1 MDNSIFCYLDNSNG
15 NDLNIGTTKDK
26 AFKTIGK
33 AKDFIKNNGG
43 IGDVYI
49 IGYYNIPSFE
59 LVNNDIFLN
68 IIGISKQSEIY
79 YVHPFGDNV
88 NCLKNVNFY
97 KLKVS
102 CGDSRFNYH
111 PYTENVNFYNCIIT
125 FSGCPFYGY
134 KSNFYNCIFENAL
147 TSIDYRFS
155 DGNVYRIG
163 GKFSNCI
170 FNKNIFNEKTNFI
183 SAIKQ
188 FYNLSVDNIYFY
200 INEKN
205 KNDIS
210 IRNNGDIN
218 ILNEDGT
225 RSDIGIYGGMTP
237 YIFNFYKFLLK
248 QNQNYYTIKSEFYK
262 NNNYK
267 PITEL
272 EGKEVLTQNNFETYG
287 IDDLNLLTK
296 TIDTRVINGIDKG
309 RLGSGKYFEVGLYNC
324 CKRVK
329 SQPVLDYT
337 DNIMPQMNAS
347 TVNGITV
354 TASSTEGNYYPYQ
367 AFDRNPSNA
376 YAWSSNR
383 YDSPEIRQ
391 SANLYI
397 NFNTLTRKV
406 SKYKIL
412 SYYCYPYDIKL
423 YGSNDNTDWKLLDER
438 NNVVSEYKWYD
449 FEFKN
454 TINYQY
460 YKFNFKTNE
469 EKVFINEMELMELI
483 IPFKYLIEYNSQLY
497 TFNNT
502 EIILS
507 SSQVLD
513 ENNFINNGFIDA
525 TAITEEQWN
534 TAFSDKSNVKLL
546 MWADDMSKTDVN
558 IETEIIPFRAI
569 DKLKKNSDV
578 YNILFKEV

>member
-1 MDNSIFCYLDNSNG
+1 M
-15 NDLNIGTTKDK
+15 
-26 AFKTIGK
+26 
-33 AKDFIKNNGG
+33 
-43 IGDVYI
+43 
-49 IGYYNIPSFE
+49 
-59 LVNNDIFLN
+59 
-68 IIGISKQSEIY
+68 
-79 YVHPFGDNV
+79 
-88 NCLKNVNFY
+88 
-97 KLKVS
+97 
-102 CGDSRFNYH
+102 
-111 PYTENVNFYNCIIT
+111 
-125 FSGCPFYGY
+125 
-134 KSNFYNCIFENAL
+134 
-147 TSIDYRFS
+147 
-155 DGNVYRIG
+155 
-163 GKFSNCI
+163 
-170 FNKNIFNEKTNFI
+170 
-183 SAIKQ
+183 
-188 FYNLSVDNIYFY
+188 
-200 INEKN
+200 
-205 KNDIS
+205 
-210 IRNNGDIN
+210 
-218 ILNEDGT
+218 
-225 RSDIGIYGGMTP
+225 
-237 YIFNFYKFLLK
+237 LK

-449 FEFKN
+449 FKFKN

-513 ENNFINNGFIDA
+513 ENNFINNGFVDA

-534 TAFSDKSNVKLL
+534 TAFSDKSNLKLL
-546 MWADDMSKTDVN
+546 IWTDDMSKTDVN
-558 IETEIIPFRAI
+558 IETETIPFRPI
-569 DKLKKNSDV
+569 DKLKKNSDIC
-578 YNILFKEV
+578 NILFKEV